1 MSTSAHVDGRVV
13 SSRGAS
19 ARSQRSTPRRVAVI
33 GGGITGLAAAK
44 DLLAAGAAVTVF
56 EANPRLG
63 GQLHAVDVAG
73 HALDV
78 GAESMFTAA
87 PSPLALVEEL
97 GLDDQLVGAS
107 AGTTW
112 IWGDRGLRRLPDG
125 FTPAGPTRLWPML
138 SARALSPKGMIRAA
152 GEALV
157 PASDTS
163 QDVAVGDFLQ
173 RRFGRE
179 VVDGLV
185 DPLLGGLHA
194 GDVRRLSL
202 RSATPQLAALAAQ
215 HRSLLLR
222 RRPKARTGPTFVTLT
237 GGMHTLIAYLAAQL
251 ERAGADL
258 HVGAAIERLER
269 DGARIGLRTDA
280 GPAGRFDAVVL
291 AVPAAVAARLTG
303 TASPTA
309 AQVLRQLRT
318 ASVAVAAFAY
328 PRSVATTSTLA
339 NGTGVL
345 VPSHRGRLLKAATF
359 LSTKWP
365 HHADGEH
372 VYVRASAGRVDDT
385 RAWQLDDDRLAER
398 LHADLADATGVD
410 IEPSAARVHRWAAT
424 MPQLEVGHAERL
436 ATVDHALAQDLPNV
450 ALAGAPYHGPG
461 IAACLRSAAS
471 AAAAL
476 APAAQERR

>member
-1 MSTSAHVDGRVV
+1 MPTSAHVGGEVV
-13 SSRGAS
+13 SSPGLPLRPE
-19 ARSQRSTPRRVAVI
+19 RTVPRRVAVI
-33 GGGITGLAAAK
+33 GGGISGLAAAK

-56 EANPRLG
+56 DADTRLG
-63 GQLHAVDVAG
+63 GQLQAVEVAG
-73 HALDV
+73 HPMDV

-87 PSPLALVEEL
+87 PGPLALVEEL
-97 GLDDQLVGAS
+97 GLEDQLVGAN

-138 SARALSPKGMIRAA
+138 SARVLSPTGMVRAA

-157 PASDTS
+157 SASDLS
-163 QDVAVGDFLQ
+163 QDVAVGDFLE

-202 RSATPQLAALAAQ
+202 RSATPQLAALAAR

-222 RRPKARTGPTFVTLT
+222 RRPKPGTGPAFVTLT
-237 GGMHTLIAYLAAQL
+237 GGMSTLVAHLAAQL
-251 ERAGADL
+251 ERDGADL
-258 HVGAAIERLER
+258 QVGTAVERLER
-269 DGARIGLRTDA
+269 DGSGTRLHSDA

-291 AVPAAVAARLTG
+291 AVPAAVAGRLTG

-318 ASVAVAAFAY
+318 ASVAVAALAY
-328 PRSVATTSTLA
+328 PRSAATTSTLA
-339 NGTGVL
+339 TGTGVL

-365 HHADGEH
+365 HHADGDH
-372 VYVRASAGRVDDT
+372 VYVRASAGRADDT
-385 RAWQLDDDRLAER
+385 RAWQLDDDTLVDH
-398 LHADLADATGVD
+398 LHADLAEATGLDV
-410 IEPSAARVHRWAAT
+410 EPSDARVHRWAAT
-424 MPQLEVGHAERL
+424 MPQLEVGHADRL
-436 ATVDHALAQDLPNV
+436 AAVEHALAQDLPNV

-461 IAACLRSAAS
+461 IAACLRSGAS

-476 APAAQERR
+476 VPTSQER